1 MGQMVHLLETLPQRY
16 AYHEQ
21 KELEFQEWIG
31 KDVTILNQ
39 TKNGENAT

>member
-1 MGQMVHLLETLPQRY
+1 MVHLLETLPQRY

-21 KELEFQEWIG
+21 RLEFQEWIG

-39 TKNGENAT
+39 TKMAKNAT